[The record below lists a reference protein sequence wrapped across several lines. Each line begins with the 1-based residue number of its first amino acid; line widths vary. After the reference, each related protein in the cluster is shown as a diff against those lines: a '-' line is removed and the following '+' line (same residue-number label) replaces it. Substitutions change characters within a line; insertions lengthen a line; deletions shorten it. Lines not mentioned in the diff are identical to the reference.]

1 MYSTRRSS
9 RTQKSKTSSNVLIL
23 NIHLLKLFF
32 QLFQT
37 HATQREHEK
46 LKKKTELEQES
57 RNKKS
62 KADLEVE
69 KRDEGLQKSL
79 DFTNKGFAMLAKM
92 GYIAG
97 ESLGKSKSGRVE
109 PIPIEVKNDRG
120 GLGMF
125 KQCENGRNLLFILL
139 TKNS

>member
-1 MYSTRRSS
+1 M
-9 RTQKSKTSSNVLIL
+9 
-23 NIHLLKLFF
+23 
-32 QLFQT
+32 
-37 HATQREHEK
+37 
-46 LKKKTELEQES
+46 KKKTELEQES
-57 RNKKS
+57 KNKKS

-120 GLGMF
+120 GLGMHN
-125 KQCENGRNLLFILL
+125 QCENCKYLLFILL

>member
-1 MYSTRRSS
+1 M
-9 RTQKSKTSSNVLIL
+9 
-23 NIHLLKLFF
+23 
-32 QLFQT
+32 
-37 HATQREHEK
+37 
-46 LKKKTELEQES
+46 KKKTELEQES

-62 KADLEVE
+62 KADLEIE

-120 GLGMF
+120 GLGMH
-125 KQCENGRNLLFILL
+125 KQCENCRYLLFILL
-139 TKNS
+139 TKYS

>member
-1 MYSTRRSS
+1 M
-9 RTQKSKTSSNVLIL
+9 
-23 NIHLLKLFF
+23 
-32 QLFQT
+32 
-37 HATQREHEK
+37 
-46 LKKKTELEQES
+46 KKKTELEQES

-120 GLGMF
+120 GLGMH
-125 KQCENGRNLLFILL
+125 
-139 TKNS
+139 NSVKIAEIYCCSFFFQKFREIN